1 MPLNDWELK
10 PEELREVCSPNKLG
24 FETTADLAVRPEQ
37 VIAQNRAMHALE
49 LGLGMKDYDFNI
61 FVAGQ
66 PRSGRTEM
74 IKEYVENLA
83 ATEETP
89 PDFVYVHNF
98 KEPEKPRAL
107 RLPTGMGK
115 VLRDDV
121 DELIN
126 TLKIQIPEIFER
138 TPGLSTAENRK

>member
-10 PEELREVCSPNKLG
+10 PEELREVCSPDKLG

-61 FVAGQ
+61 FVAGR

-74 IKEYVENLA
+74 IKKYVENLA
-83 ATEETP
+83 ATGR
-89 PDFVYVHNF
+89 DSAGF
-98 KEPEKPRAL
+98 
-107 RLPTGMGK
+107 RLCP
-115 VLRDDV
+115 
-121 DELIN
+121 
-126 TLKIQIPEIFER
+126 QF
-138 TPGLSTAENRK
+138 